1 MVDAVT
7 GSKRSSWTLEPLCLG
22 FKGST
27 RVGGKV
33 LSPCKVRRWNEIHT
47 YSHNLL
53 KEIDP

>member
-7 GSKRSSWTLEPLCLG
+7 GSKGSSWTLEPLCLG